1 MPANPTK
8 GTGENLP
15 DPTVWGPVPSSANG
29 GPALRS
35 RQAYSW
41 AWPLPATA
49 ATPNSAPGSESPAE
63 ALGSHRRRGAIVAG
77 GAVWRRSPLYPLG
90 RVALLVATLVC
101 LAAPRTAAGAAV
113 PQGVWLID
121 GKVAVQIFDCEGLL
135 CGRILW
141 LRIPRDPQG
150 QFVIDK
156 KNPDPALRKRR
167 LCGLTILWGLR
178 STGPDRWGDGWFY
191 NPDDGST
198 YSISARLEPPD
209 VIMAR
214 IYVGFPL
221 FGETKTLLRVA
232 HGTSNG
238 WC

>member
-1 MPANPTK
+1 
-8 GTGENLP
+8 
-15 DPTVWGPVPSSANG
+15 
-29 GPALRS
+29 
-35 RQAYSW
+35 
-41 AWPLPATA
+41 
-49 ATPNSAPGSESPAE
+49 
-63 ALGSHRRRGAIVAG
+63 
-77 GAVWRRSPLYPLG
+77 LYRVG

-101 LAAPRTAAGAAV
+101 LAAPGTAARAAV

-150 QFVIDK
+150 KFVTDK
-156 KNPDPALRKRR
+156 NNPDPALRKRR

-178 STGPDRWGDGWFY
+178 STGPNRWGDGWFY
-191 NPDDGST
+191 NPDDGRT
-198 YSISARLEPPD
+198 YSISAKLESPD
-209 VIMAR
+209 VIAAR

-232 HGTSNG
+232 HGTSAG
-238 WC
+238 GC

>member
-1 MPANPTK
+1 
-8 GTGENLP
+8 
-15 DPTVWGPVPSSANG
+15 VHC
-29 GPALRS
+29 
-35 RQAYSW
+35 W
-41 AWPLPATA
+41 AWPPPATV
-49 ATPNSAPGSESPAE
+49 ATLNSAPGSASPAQ
-63 ALGSHRRRGAIVAG
+63 ALAGHRRREAIVAD
-77 GAVWRRSPLYPLG
+77 GAVWRRALLYRVG
-90 RVALLVATLVC
+90 RVALLVAALVC
-101 LAAPRTAAGAAV
+101 LAAPGSAAGAAV

-150 QFVIDK
+150 QFVLDK
-156 KNPDPALRKRR
+156 KNPDPAWRKRR

-191 NPDDGST
+191 NPDDGRT
-198 YSISARLEPPD
+198 YSISAKLEPPD
-209 VIMAR
+209 LITAR

-232 HGTSNG
+232 HGTSAG